1 LNIQITDDPSGNNLL
16 IGIEARA
23 PNGFINFGE
32 LGHYREFF
40 MGTWKK
46 EPPLNEG
53 G

>member
-1 LNIQITDDPSGNNLL
+1 LKVQTTDDPSGNNLL
-16 IGIEARA
+16 IGMEARA
-23 PNGFINFGE
+23 PNLFVNFRE
-32 LGHYREFF
+32 LGHYGELF